1 MLYERNVGY
10 LGGVCARYLP
20 DNEDVK
26 DLLQDAFIKIF
37 DNMGKFR
44 YRGEGSLR
52 AWMARI
58 VVNDS
63 LKALKPHRRVFPLLQ
78 DADPGMFAG
87 VFSEPVSE
95 GPDPPMDGIPLEV
108 LLEMIRSLPPG
119 YRTVFN
125 LFVFEEKSH
134 KEIARM
140 LGIRENSSASQL
152 HHAKAMLCE
161 RIKEYRLR
169 HGDG

>member
-10 LGGVCARYLP
+10 LAGVCARYLP
-20 DNEDVK
+20 DDEDVK

-37 DNMGKFR
+37 DSMGKFR

-52 AWMARI
+52 AWMTRI
-58 VVNDS
+58 VVNDA
-63 LKALKPHRRVFPLLQ
+63 LKALRPRGRLFSMRQ
-78 DADPGMFAG
+78 DADSGKLAG
-87 VFSEPVSE
+87 TLAEPVSE
-95 GPDPPMDGIPLEV
+95 GPDPPVDGIPLET
-108 LLEMIRSLPPG
+108 LLEMIRALPPG

-134 KEIARM
+134 KEIARI

-152 HHAKAMLCE
+152 HHAKALLCE
-161 RIKEYRLR
+161 KIKEYKLR